1 VCVMGMKTMKIKRDC
16 QGMWKPKQTMAKV
29 GLNLILNIKHENQ
42 RNNMKCVRKK
52 CKWNFIMIT
61 N

>member
-1 VCVMGMKTMKIKRDC
+1 MCVMGMKTMKIKGDC
-16 QGMWKPKQTMAKV
+16 QGMWKPKQTIAKV

-42 RNNMKCVRKK
+42 RPIMKCVRKK
-52 CKWNFIMIT
+52 WKWKFIMIT